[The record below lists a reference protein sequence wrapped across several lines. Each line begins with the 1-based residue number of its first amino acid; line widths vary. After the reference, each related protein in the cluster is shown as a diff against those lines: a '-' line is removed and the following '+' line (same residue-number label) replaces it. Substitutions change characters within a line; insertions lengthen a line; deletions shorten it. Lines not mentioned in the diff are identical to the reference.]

1 MGWSS
6 AGTESGMSVP
16 IHVADAGSLI
26 ADSASTTGLRRRRQ
40 SGRIVERE
48 VDEMPVEVPKRL
60 GPVPQRL
67 GPDLL
72 KQAIRS
78 RAILQHQLREL
89 DTSPPAA
96 ARSSNDEVR
105 GISALGDRR
114 VAIRAS
120 LL

>member
-1 MGWSS
+1 
-6 AGTESGMSVP
+6 
-16 IHVADAGSLI
+16 
-26 ADSASTTGLRRRRQ
+26 
-40 SGRIVERE
+40 
-48 VDEMPVEVPKRL
+48 MPVEVPKRL

-72 KQAIRS
+72 KQAVRS
-78 RAILQHQLREL
+78 RAVLQHQLREL

-120 LL
+120 PL

>member
-1 MGWSS
+1 
-6 AGTESGMSVP
+6 
-16 IHVADAGSLI
+16 
-26 ADSASTTGLRRRRQ
+26 
-40 SGRIVERE
+40 
-48 VDEMPVEVPKRL
+48 MPVEVPKRL

-67 GPDLL
+67 GADLL

-105 GISALGDRR
+105 GNSALGDRR

-120 LL
+120 PLEVGTEAVAVQALGQEFCPSG